1 MFDLLKMN
9 ITCYNPVILNIVSCC
24 NIIIIIICVILKVI
38 LFNIDKNWTQ
48 L

>member
-24 NIIIIIICVILKVI
+24 NIIIICVILKVI